1 MPSVDTIVFKSAKK
15 NDFYLYLKADSEFE
29 SLPMELRHSFGTPIF
44 VMDLTI
50 DEQRSL
56 ARADTLKVLS
66 AHLKRMVFIF
76 NCRLSFMRGGRNK

>member
-1 MPSVDTIVFKSAKK
+1 MPREDTIVFKSTKK
-15 NDFYLYLKADSEFE
+15 NDFYLFLRADREFE
-29 SLPMELRHSFGTPIF
+29 SLPKELRKSFGTPIF

-66 AHLKRMVFIF
+66 ALEENGFYLQLPPIIHE
-76 NCRLSFMRGGRNK
+76 GRKE

>member
-1 MPSVDTIVFKSAKK
+1 MPSVETIVFKSAKK
-15 NDFYLYLKADSEFE
+15 NDFYLYIKADSEFE

-56 ARADTLKVLS
+56 ASADPLS
-66 AHLKRMVFIF
+66 VITALEENGFYLQLPPVVNERRKE
-76 NCRLSFMRGGRNK
+76 

>member
-56 ARADTLKVLS
+56 ARADPLKVLS
-66 AHLKRMVFIF
+66 ALEENGFYLQLPPFVHEERKE
-76 NCRLSFMRGGRNK
+76 

>member
-44 VMDLTI
+44 VMDLKI
-50 DEQRSL
+50 NEHRSL
-56 ARADTLKVLS
+56 ARADTFEVLR
-66 AHLKRMVFIF
+66 ALEENGFYLQLPPVVHK
-76 NCRLSFMRGGRNK
+76 GRKE

>member
-1 MPSVDTIVFKSAKK
+1 MPSVNTIVFKSARK
-15 NDFYLYLKADSEFE
+15 NDFYLYIKADSEFE

-56 ARADTLKVLS
+56 ARADTLKVLRALEENGFYLQLPS
-66 AHLKRMVFIF
+66 VIYE
-76 NCRLSFMRGGRNK
+76 GRKE

>member
-1 MPSVDTIVFKSAKK
+1 MRSANTIVFKSAKK

-29 SLPMELRHSFGTPIF
+29 SLPKELRQYFGTPIF
-44 VMDLTI
+44 VMDLRI

-66 AHLKRMVFIF
+66 ALEENGFYLQLPPVIHE
-76 NCRLSFMRGGRNK
+76 GRRE